1 MPVNVKKFPYGALTF
16 GGTMKM
22 DKISRSLAWTRTIQE
37 VAKNARKPSKNEAI
51 VVVSW
56 FNESNEA
63 A

>member
-1 MPVNVKKFPYGALTF
+1 
-16 GGTMKM
+16 MKM